1 MHKIT
6 ALSTWQEIQEKAFPE
21 KHLMSLL
28 IKNIMEKE
36 CNFLKQVTLVMN
48 GRLDYLVLGTRNGS
62 QAENKWSNKCIILQ
76 QCGDIYGLVA
86 GGCVM

>member
-1 MHKIT
+1 
-6 ALSTWQEIQEKAFPE
+6 
-21 KHLMSLL
+21 MSLL

-62 QAENKWSNKCIILQ
+62 QAENK
-76 QCGDIYGLVA
+76 
-86 GGCVM
+86 